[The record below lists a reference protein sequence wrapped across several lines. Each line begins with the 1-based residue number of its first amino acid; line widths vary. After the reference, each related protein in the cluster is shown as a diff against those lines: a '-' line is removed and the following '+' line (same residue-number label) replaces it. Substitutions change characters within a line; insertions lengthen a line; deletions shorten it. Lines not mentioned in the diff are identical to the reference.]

1 MEFILKEFLQVSK
14 NVLLYLSLLFCS
26 QHGYCCRFDVIPG
39 AEWRLGVRL
48 STSLFRNWKSHG
60 IKCTISVVACRNTW
74 IIEKALFFLKKTL
87 DFLFMCF
94 THTSTHMHPV
104 SHIIIGFDDVKSII
118 CKQVY
123 SFFQKIKRSKHI
135 LHQKSFYLE

>member
-1 MEFILKEFLQVSK
+1 M
-14 NVLLYLSLLFCS
+14 
-26 QHGYCCRFDVIPG
+26 IPG
-39 AEWRLGVRL
+39 AEWRLEVRL

-94 THTSTHMHPV
+94 IHASTHVHPV
-104 SHIIIGFDDVKSII
+104 SCIIIGFDDVNLII
-118 CKQVY
+118 CKQVKCTL
-123 SFFQKIKRSKHI
+123 SFKTLKDQNTPYIKSHFTLNSKFHIHSWNCQKNK
-135 LHQKSFYLE
+135 LTKSSTVQ